1 MPPIRR
7 EKRTMSEQTRIDEQL
22 DQLVA
27 ERTSELA
34 AANDALRKELAAER
48 QRAEAA

>member
-1 MPPIRR
+1 
-7 EKRTMSEQTRIDEQL
+7 MSEQMRIDEQL

-34 AANDALRKELAAER
+34 AANDGSSSHTNMV
-48 QRAEAA
+48 

>member
-7 EKRTMSEQTRIDEQL
+7 EKCTMSEQTRIDEQL

-27 ERTSELA
+27 ETDE
-34 AANDALRKELAAER
+34 
-48 QRAEAA
+48 